1 MVTYANTT
9 PAALM
14 EGIPYAVAVPLTPT
28 EADLFGGTGAV
39 ALDPVPVEAGQS
51 IVAVVK
57 VWLSGHVAANN
68 SYVFLQ
74 TDLGD
79 GTWVDVAWCRF
90 TQTDQDAG
98 NPAVFVL
105 CGGGLGTMNNAFQ
118 QRRAGAAPAV
128 QGSGSN
134 AVPLGGRVRFSG
146 FAGLSGGSSSVQ
158 GTSTGPL
165 ASITYRLQHPR

>member
-1 MVTYANTT
+1 MAQATANIVPTAPTDGIAYAT
-9 PAALM
+9 
-14 EGIPYAVAVPLTPT
+14 AVPLTPT
-28 EADLFGGTGAV
+28 EATLGDGLKT
-39 ALDPVPVEAGQS
+39 LDPIPVVEGQT

-57 VWLSGHVAANN
+57 LWLSGHAMNNN

-79 GTWVDVAWCRF
+79 NTWVDVAWCRF
-90 TQTDQDAG
+90 TQTDQDAN
-98 NPAVFVL
+98 NPAIFVL
-105 CGGGLGTMNNAFQ
+105 CGGGLGSVNNAFQ
-118 QRRAGAAPAV
+118 QRRAGSAPST

-158 GTSTGPL
+158 GSATGPF
-165 ASITYRLQHPR
+165 ATITYRLQYPR